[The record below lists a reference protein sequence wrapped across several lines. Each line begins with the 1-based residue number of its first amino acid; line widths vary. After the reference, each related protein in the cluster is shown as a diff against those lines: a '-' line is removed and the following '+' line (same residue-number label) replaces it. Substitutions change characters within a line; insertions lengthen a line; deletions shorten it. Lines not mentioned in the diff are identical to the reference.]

1 MNKTFKMLSV
11 AVIAIAALA
20 LVGVIVYVRFAQRT
34 AELIETP
41 TREESL
47 QHIGESD
54 DYGTQVF
61 SMSLANTL
69 ETDVYRF
76 TGNQIEV
83 HMACRR
89 EGEEKGS
96 SDYFSVELHRIDAG
110 LIDTLVETQTLK
122 RWGYSDAVFCDVPQ
136 GEYYLRFVKDADGQ
150 LVVCDA
156 VRVEGF
162 VVNSKNPS

>member
-1 MNKTFKMLSV
+1 MNKTFKVLGV
-11 AVIAIAALA
+11 AVITLAVLA
-20 LVGVIVYVRFAQRT
+20 LVGAIVYVRLAQRT
-34 AELIETP
+34 PEPVEVP

-47 QHIGESD
+47 QHIGEND
-54 DYGTQVF
+54 DHGTQIF
-61 SMSLANTL
+61 SMSLATTL
-69 ETDVYRF
+69 ETGVYRF

-83 HMACRR
+83 HLSCRR

-96 SDYFSVELHRIDAG
+96 SEYFSVELHRIDAG

-122 RWGYSDAVFCDVPQ
+122 RWGTSDAIFSDVPQ

-162 VVNSKNPS
+162 VVNGKTPS